1 MPFFSCANFAGL
13 FSLQLLTFVCRTP
26 RTLSGGGIIRAS
38 TPSSNGLEKRPKLRF
53 PGFDEPWRAEKLSD
67 FAERVT
73 RKNSNNET
81 DLPLTI
87 SSKDG
92 LVDQISYFNK
102 TVASKDM
109 SGYYLLRNGEYAYNK
124 SYSVGY
130 DFGSIKRLDR
140 YPMGALSTLYIC
152 FALKK
157 HDTDFIKVYFDSLK
171 WYKEIYMISAEGA
184 RNHGLLNVPTDEF
197 FATKHYLPENTTEQR
212 KIADFLIA
220 LDRRIDAQQ
229 SLVDN
234 LKKYKRG
241 VMQRI
246 FRQLPSQDGAEWACV
261 RLGDIF
267 KKVSRRNADGVIKNV
282 ITNSA
287 EYGLIPQRD
296 FFDKDI
302 AVDGNT
308 ANYYVIENGD
318 FVYNPR
324 KSNSAPYGPF
334 NRYTLSEQGIIS
346 PLYTCLVL
354 QADISPSYLAWYFKS
369 DAWYRYIYDNGSQG
383 VRHDRVSMTDDLLM
397 GIPVMYP
404 SHEKQ
409 LLYADILD
417 VVETRLQATQKT
429 LDLLSKTRDGYMR
442 QLFI

>member
-1 MPFFSCANFAGL
+1 M
-13 FSLQLLTFVCRTP
+13 
-26 RTLSGGGIIRAS
+26 
-38 TPSSNGLEKRPKLRF
+38 
-53 PGFDEPWRAEKLSD
+53 SD

-157 HDTDFIKVYFDSLK
+157 HNTDFIKVYFDSLK

-197 FATKHYLPENTTEQR
+197 FATKHYLPENTAEQR
-212 KIADFLIA
+212 KVADFLIA

-229 SLVDN
+229 SLVVN

-241 VMQRI
+241 LLNQIFSAISKGSQR
-246 FRQLPSQDGAEWACV
+246 RKLRELVHVSGGKTPSMSNSLYWN
-261 RLGDIF
+261 GDIVWISS
-267 KKVSRRNADGVIKNV
+267 KDMKSSRISGSELK
-282 ITNSA
+282 ITNLA
-287 EYGLIPQRD
+287 
-296 FFDKDI
+296 
-302 AVDGNT
+302 
-308 ANYYVIENGD
+308 
-318 FVYNPR
+318 
-324 KSNSAPYGPF
+324 
-334 NRYTLSEQGIIS
+334 LSEMTLYHPGTLLLVARSGILKHS
-346 PLYTCLVL
+346 LPLAILEVDATINQDIKALQVHGCNAFYLYYAILSQEDNIIRTLVKTGTTVQSL
-354 QADISPSYLAWYFKS
+354 MMDSFLNIEIPTPDIDQQQSIIDKLAK
-369 DAWYRYIYDNGSQG
+369 
-383 VRHDRVSMTDDLLM
+383 L
-397 GIPVMYP
+397 
-404 SHEKQ
+404 EK
-409 LLYADILD
+409 YVD
-417 VVETRLQATQKT
+417 VQEKELS
-429 LDLLSKTRDGYMR
+429 LLSQMR
-442 QLFI
+442 NGLLQQLFI

>member
-1 MPFFSCANFAGL
+1 M
-13 FSLQLLTFVCRTP
+13 
-26 RTLSGGGIIRAS
+26 
-38 TPSSNGLEKRPKLRF
+38 
-53 PGFDEPWRAEKLSD
+53 SD

-197 FATKHYLPENTTEQR
+197 FATKHYLPENTAEQR
-212 KIADFLIA
+212 KVADFLIS

-229 SLVDN
+229 SLVVN

-241 VMQRI
+241 VVRTLLTPYSCCI
-246 FRQLPSQDGAEWACV
+246 ADATWTTAKIGDLGSFTKGAPLSKADIAPDGTPFILYGELYTTYHESCKQKSIAEM
-261 RLGDIF
+261 
-267 KKVSRRNADGVIKNV
+267 KKV
-282 ITNSA
+282 
-287 EYGLIPQRD
+287 PQ
-296 FFDKDI
+296 
-302 AVDGNT
+302 NLH
-308 ANYYVIENGD
+308 
-318 FVYNPR
+318 
-324 KSNSAPYGPF
+324 S
-334 NRYTLSEQGIIS
+334 
-346 PLYTCLVL
+346 
-354 QADISPSYLAWYFKS
+354 
-369 DAWYRYIYDNGSQG
+369 
-383 VRHDRVSMTDDLLM
+383 
-397 GIPVMYP
+397 
-404 SHEKQ
+404 
-409 LLYADILD
+409 
-417 VVETRLQATQKT
+417 
-429 LDLLSKTRDGYMR
+429 
-442 QLFI
+442 